1 MGLDWQPLWLTLKLA
16 FITSFLL
23 LFIGLLLPALRFR
36 FQSALPI
43 ILENIVTL
51 PLVLPPVVLGFYL
64 LVLFSPQSFLGHWI
78 NRLFGYQLVFTFPGL
93 VIASIIYSLPF
104 MVQPLLA
111 GLRSIPDAIHEALAT
126 LGKSYAQSFIR
137 VYLPMI
143 KPQIAIGMLM
153 SFAHTVGEFGVVLI
167 IGGNIPAETKVASIA
182 IYEAIETL
190 NYPLAHRYALILFLF
205 SFVATWLLR
214 RLQRHA

>member
-16 FITSFLL
+16 FITSLL
-23 LFIGLLLPALRFR
+23 LLLIGLLLAALLFRFR
-36 FQSALPI
+36 SSLTVV
-43 ILENIVTL
+43 LENMVTL

-64 LVLFSPQSFLGHWI
+64 LLLFSPQSFLGGWI
-78 NRLFGYQLVFTFPGL
+78 HTLFDYRLVFTFPGL
-93 VIASIIYSLPF
+93 VVASVIYSLPF

-111 GLRSIPDAIHEALAT
+111 GLRSIPRAIHEALAT
-126 LGKSYAQSFIR
+126 LGKEYTQSFVR

-143 KPQIAIGMLM
+143 KPQIAIGILM
-153 SFAHTVGEFGVVLI
+153 SFAHTLGEFGVVLI
-167 IGGNIPAETKVASIA
+167 IGGNIPGETKVASIA

-190 NYPLAHRYALILFLF
+190 NYPLAHRYALALFLF
-205 SFVATWLLR
+205 SFVATWLLQ

>member
-1 MGLDWQPLWLTLKLA
+1 
-16 FITSFLL
+16 
-23 LFIGLLLPALRFR
+23 LFIGILLTVFPFR
-36 FQSALPI
+36 FQFNVNRYPREYSHFTSCFTSSLS
-43 ILENIVTL
+43 
-51 PLVLPPVVLGFYL
+51 LVFIYW
-64 LVLFSPQSFLGHWI
+64 FSSPRQSFLGYWI

-111 GLRSIPDAIHEALAT
+111 GLRSIPDTIHEALAT
-126 LGKSYAQSFIR
+126 LGKSYVQSFIR

-143 KPQIAIGMLM
+143 KPQIAIGVLM